1 MRCSRSQ
8 AASIGS
14 HDKGLKMGQIFEA
27 PKTCQAVG
35 PSRFAAVADLAR
47 AARLG

>member
-8 AASIGS
+8 AGSIGS
-14 HDKGLKMGQIFEA
+14 QDKSLKMGQIFEA
-27 PKTCQAVG
+27 AKTCQAIG
-35 PSRFAAVADLAR
+35 PSLFAAVADLAR